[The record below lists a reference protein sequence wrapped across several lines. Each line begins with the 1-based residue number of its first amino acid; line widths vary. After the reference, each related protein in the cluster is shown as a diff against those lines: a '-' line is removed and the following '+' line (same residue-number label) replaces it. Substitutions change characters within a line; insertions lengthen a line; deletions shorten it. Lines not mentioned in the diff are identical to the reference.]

1 MSFLEDGEY
10 ELDVSILLDNP
21 STNNNSFNDN
31 IAIRYGFIPDS
42 MDQSKPLK
50 LYQQDQTCILKATL
64 SDSDPTPIFLK
75 VYRNDIKL
83 IILPVVIPI
92 MMPII

>member
-64 SDSDPTPIFLK
+64 SDSDPTPIFFEG
-75 VYRNDIKL
+75 
-83 IILPVVIPI
+83 IPQRY
-92 MMPII
+92 

>member
-1 MSFLEDGEY
+1 MFPFFITGIHPFFALTMSFLEDGEY

-42 MDQSKPLK
+42 MDQSKPLNYINK
-50 LYQQDQTCILKATL
+50 IKH
-64 SDSDPTPIFLK
+64 
-75 VYRNDIKL
+75 VY
-83 IILPVVIPI
+83 
-92 MMPII
+92 